1 MVLAEDQ
8 VLQPSYFRCTGS
20 FRPRHSPVISTV
32 VIPSFWMKTL
42 RLRGFVRND
51 SVSVTASLLV
61 HVQLTV
67 GPGLPLSGQCPYL
80 CREPCFP
87 WPSCSGAH
95 SSAVRCDSGTG
106 PSPAAV

>member
-1 MVLAEDQ
+1 
-8 VLQPSYFRCTGS
+8 
-20 FRPRHSPVISTV
+20 
-32 VIPSFWMKTL
+32 MKTL

-80 CREPCFP
+80 CRERCFP
-87 WPSCSGAH
+87 WPSCSGLT
-95 SSAVRCDSGTG
+95 AVQLDVTQELVHPQQQCEEWRVAGTQCYLLDQEGMVDS
-106 PSPAAV
+106 